1 MLDYDL
7 AILYEVETRVIN
19 QAIKRNQDRFPEDFM
34 FRLSSLEWDSLRSQI
49 VILENGRGK
58 YPKYLPIAFTEHGV
72 AMLASVLRTTKAV
85 KMNIAIVRAFI
96 SLRQAVLQHK
106 ELAKKLEQLRTE
118 MFDRLGEH
126 DTQLKAIYD
135 AIENLLD
142 QKAVMQTW
150 EERERIGFRK

>member
-1 MLDYDL
+1 M
-7 AILYEVETRVIN
+7 
-19 QAIKRNQDRFPEDFM
+19 
-34 FRLSSLEWDSLRSQI
+34 
-49 VILENGRGK
+49 ILENGRGK

-72 AMLASVLRTTKAV
+72 AMFASVLRTTKAV

-106 ELAKKLEQLRTE
+106 ELAEKLEQLRTE